1 MVKVRKSATNT
12 HKQKVDPDT
21 IAGHLE
27 ELRRRLIYVA
37 LIVVVGLGLG
47 WAFQGQISQALIRPL
62 GESLYYSS
70 PTGGLDFVMT
80 LSICVGALLALPFA
94 IYHSLSFVEPISHKP
109 LTRSGMKIVTISFA
123 LAITGGLFAYFVT
136 LPAALNFLKGFDE
149 INVNPLLS
157 AKEYLTF
164 AMTYI
169 FTFAIIFQLPLIMG
183 SINRIKPLKPEK
195 LIKKQRW
202 VILAS
207 FIIAAFATPTP
218 DPMNQAVMALP
229 LIVLFNVSI
238 LIVWIQNSLRNKP
251 KQQTAKPAP
260 AVIPT
265 PPVQTPVTPP
275 AQPHVIGPPLILP
288 AAKAPLDL
296 RSTTQTDNAF
306 SLSASHNKHLIRDIA
321 FARPSASQA

>member
-1 MVKVRKSATNT
+1 MVKLRKSASSK
-12 HKQKVDPDT
+12 HGQKVDPDT

-37 LIVVVGLGLG
+37 LIVVAGLGLG
-47 WAFQGQISQALIRPL
+47 WAFQGQISRALIRPL

-94 IYHSLSFVEPISHKP
+94 IYHSLSFIEPISHKP
-109 LTRSGMKIVTISFA
+109 LTRNGMKIVITSFA

-169 FTFAIIFQLPLIMG
+169 FTFAIIFQLPLVMG

-195 LIKKQRW
+195 LVKKQRW

-238 LIVWIQNSLRNKP
+238 LVVWIQNSLRNKS
-251 KQQTAKPAP
+251 KQQAKKPVPA
-260 AVIPT
+260 AIKA
-265 PPVQTPVTPP
+265 PPVQAPITPS
-275 AQPHVIGPPLILP
+275 AQPHVIGPPLVLP
-288 AAKAPLDL
+288 TAKAPLDL
-296 RSTTQTDNAF
+296 RSTVQADKVFGLPA
-306 SLSASHNKHLIRDIA
+306 AHNKHLVRDIA
-321 FARPSASQA
+321 FARPSVSQA